1 MSRLSNITVA
11 LLVVVAVA
19 DVRAQS
25 RGPVFEVESVK
36 AMPQDGRTWAL
47 RQVDPARYRSL
58 SNVRQL
64 LTWAWKLKDYQIIG
78 APGWTTQE
86 RFEIQATTGKSS
98 SVDEQRLM
106 MRKLLADYFSLKAH
120 RESREIPVYLLVLGP
135 SGPKLT
141 TAKDGGDP
149 KRRGINIYPGLLE
162 AQQGGLDDLAEIL
175 TTNLDRPVLNRTNL
189 RGSYD
194 FKLTWD
200 QEAAASDRG
209 VWTPL
214 GAVLFPLLR
223 SIGLRLDSAR
233 APVEMLVIDSVE
245 RPTEK

>member
-1 MSRLSNITVA
+1 MSRLSNITVTLLMA
-11 LLVVVAVA
+11 LAVA

-25 RGPVFEVESVK
+25 TGPAFEVESVK
-36 AMPQDGRTWAL
+36 AMPKDGRTWAL

-64 LTWAWKLKDYQIIG
+64 LTWAWNVRDHQIIG
-78 APGWTTQE
+78 APGWTSQE
-86 RFEIQATTGKSS
+86 RFEVQATPGKAS
-98 SVDEQRLM
+98 SVDDQRLM
-106 MRKLLADYFSLKAH
+106 LRNLLADHFSLRAH
-120 RESREIPVYLLVLGP
+120 RESREIPVYLLVVGP

-141 TAKDGGDP
+141 TAKEGGDP

-162 AQQGGLDDLAEIL
+162 AQQGGLEDFAEIL

-189 RGSYD
+189 TGSYD

-200 QEAAASDRG
+200 QEAAPSDG
-209 VWTPL
+209 AVWTPL
-214 GAVLFPLLR
+214 GAALFPLLR
-223 SIGLRLDSAR
+223 SIGLRLESAR

-245 RPTEK
+245 RPAEK

>member
-1 MSRLSNITVA
+1 MNGLSNISVA
-11 LLVVVAVA
+11 LLMAVAVA

-25 RGPVFEVESVK
+25 AGPAFEVESVK
-36 AMPQDGRTWAL
+36 PMPQDGRTWAL
-47 RQVDPARYRSL
+47 RQVNPARYRSL

-64 LTWAWKLKDYQIIG
+64 LTWAWKVRDYQIIG
-78 APGWTTQE
+78 APAWTSQE
-86 RFEIQATTGKSS
+86 RFEIQATTGKAS

-106 MRKLLADYFSLKAH
+106 VRKLLADHFNLKAH
-120 RESREIPVYLLVLGP
+120 RESREIPVYLLVVGP

-141 TAKDGGDP
+141 PAKDGGDP
-149 KRRGINIYPGLLE
+149 KHRGINIYPGLLE
-162 AQQGGLDDLAEIL
+162 AQQGGLEDFAEIL

-189 RGSYD
+189 TGSYD

-200 QEAAASDRG
+200 QADEPSNG
-209 VWTPL
+209 PVWTPL
-214 GAVLFPLLR
+214 GAVLFPLIR